1 MTSPNDFD
9 KRFFRSSDD
18 LSLYY
23 RDYAAHNR
31 GTPIL
36 CLAGLTRNSRDFEA
50 LAPHL
55 VKTGRRVITL
65 DLRGRGKS
73 EYDSNPDNYVL
84 PVYAQDVLDFLDHL
98 GLEKVILIGT
108 SLGGL
113 VALRVAAMN
122 LSLLDAIILND
133 IGPVVSPEGLER
145 IGSYVG
151 NRGSFRNWHETA
163 TALRRVNER
172 IYPDFDMEDWLN
184 LARRTFRETSSGEI
198 SADYDPAI
206 AIPFDKGR
214 DVDPG
219 IDPWTPFEKLEAV
232 PMLVIRGAVSNILS
246 AETLDK
252 MKQIKPDLKS
262 LIVENRGHV
271 PLLTE
276 VPCLQAIDSFLA
288 EIP

>member
-1 MTSPNDFD
+1 MTSSNGFD
-9 KRFFRSSDD
+9 ERFFRSSDG
-18 LSLYY
+18 LTLYY

-31 GTPIL
+31 AAPIL

-73 EYDSNPDNYVL
+73 QYDSNPGNYVL

-113 VALRVAAMN
+113 VALKVAAMN

-151 NRGSFRNWHETA
+151 NRGTFRSWHETA
-163 TALRRVNER
+163 TDLRRVNEW
-172 IYPDFDMEDWLN
+172 IYPDFDMADWLT
-184 LARRTFRETSSGEI
+184 LARRTFRETPSGEI

-219 IDPWTPFEKLEAV
+219 IDPWTLFEKLKAV
-232 PMLVIRGAVSNILS
+232 PILVIRGAASDILS

-262 LIVENRGHV
+262 LIVENRGHI

-276 VPCLQAIDSFLA
+276 AQCLRAINSFLA